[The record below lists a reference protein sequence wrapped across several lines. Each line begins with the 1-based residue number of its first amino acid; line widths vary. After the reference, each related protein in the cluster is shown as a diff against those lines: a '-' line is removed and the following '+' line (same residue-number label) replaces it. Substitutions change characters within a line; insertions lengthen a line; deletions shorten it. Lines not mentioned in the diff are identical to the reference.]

1 MSSRTRPGPF
11 DLDRLGAG
19 LVFSDSLPDL
29 RRSLVSERL
38 AVVQAP
44 PGTGKTTLVPPAA
57 ANVLAEQSGQARQ
70 AGRTPQKVIVT
81 QPRRVAARAAAR
93 RLAALDGTGVGT
105 RSGYVV
111 RGERL
116 TGAGTVVEF
125 VTPGVLVNRLLSDP
139 ELAGVGAVI
148 LDEVHERDLET
159 DLLFGMLGEVAQL
172 RPELLLVAMSATLDA
187 AHFAVRLGEG
197 TGRPGPAPVVDCP
210 AALFPVD
217 IRYRAHPG
225 RRQDLRGVSRDFLD
239 HVARCAAEAHAEV
252 RETEPGTDALVFVPG
267 AREVAA
273 TVSRLQELAPGTEI
287 LPLHGRLPAAEQD
300 RAVGGREPSAADRP
314 RIIVST
320 SLAESSLTVPGV
332 RLVVDAG
339 LAREPRRDAARGMT
353 GLVTVAA
360 AQSSADQRAG
370 RAGRLG
376 PGTVVRCY
384 DRSTYGAAPAQPT
397 PAAAVADLTGAALV
411 LACWGAPAGEG
422 LVLPEPLPEASLAEA
437 LETLTALDAID
448 PSGRATD
455 HGRRLAAIPA
465 EPRLARALL
474 DGGRL
479 VGARAAAEVV
489 ALVSSDVRPEGAD
502 LTVSLHRLRA
512 AGRGDAEAGRW
523 RRETDRFERLAGR
536 DGTEES
542 GSTRVSRESG
552 VGAVV
557 GLAWPERLARRVQDA
572 AGNGGRGA
580 SDGRS
585 GGVYLLA
592 SGTRAA
598 LPPGSPLAGADWL
611 AVAEVSRA
619 EGGAAA
625 GTGAVIR
632 AAAPVD
638 AAVAEQLAGPF
649 YRDDL
654 TATWQDGRVVG
665 RAVKAVGAIILSETP
680 VAPDRAS
687 GRAAVVRLL
696 AERGPE
702 AFGLTAEAGPGAD
715 ALRRRLNL
723 LHRTLGEPWPDLSSA
738 ALAVG
743 WEDWLAPEVE
753 MLAGGARTSSLDLA
767 SALRRL
773 LPWPEAVRLDE
784 LVPERLPVPSGRT
797 ARIDYPAVES
807 AAVGV
812 GAAEPGATGPGA
824 GDPGA
829 TLPDAGTPVV
839 AVKLQ
844 ECFGL
849 AETPRLVDGRVP
861 VVFHLL
867 SPAGRPLAVTG
878 DLASFWSGPYAQVRA
893 EMRGRYPKHPWPED
907 PWTAPATAKT
917 KKRAGQGHR

>member
-1 MSSRTRPGPF
+1 MTSSSRPGPF
-11 DLDRLGAG
+11 DLDRLSAG
-19 LVFSDSLPDL
+19 LVFATSLPQL
-29 RRSLVSERL
+29 RQALTESRL

-57 ANVLAEQSGQARQ
+57 ANLLHAAASGPG
-70 AGRTPQKVIVT
+70 GRVVVT

-93 RLAALDGTGVGT
+93 RLADLDGSGIGD

-111 RGERL
+111 RGERKADQQTL
-116 TGAGTVVEF
+116 VEF
-125 VTPGVLVNRLLSDP
+125 VTPGVLVNRLLADP
-139 ELAGVGAVI
+139 ELAGTGAVI

-187 AHFAVRLGEG
+187 ESFAARLGEG

-210 AALFPVD
+210 SALHPVQV
-217 IRYRAHPG
+217 RYLPAPD
-225 RRQDLRGVSRDFLD
+225 RRQDLRGVTRDFLD
-239 HVARCAAEAHAEV
+239 HVAHSAAQAHAEV
-252 RETEPGTDALVFVPG
+252 LATEPDTDALVFLPG
-267 AREVAA
+267 AREVTEVAA
-273 TVSRLQELAPGTEI
+273 RLGSLAPETEV
-287 LPLHGRLPAAEQD
+287 LPLHGQLPAAEQD
-300 RAVGGREPSAADRP
+300 RAIGGRDPSDPAPRP

-332 RLVVDAG
+332 RLVIDSG
-339 LAREPRRDAARGMT
+339 LAREPRRDSGRGMT
-353 GLVTVAA
+353 GLVTVAC
-360 AQSSADQRAG
+360 AQASAEQRAG

-376 PGTVVRCY
+376 PGLVVRCY
-384 DRSTYGAAPAQPT
+384 DRTTYGSAPSHAT

-411 LACWGAPAGEG
+411 LACWGAPGGTG

-448 PSGRATD
+448 SAGRATD

-479 VGARAAAEVV
+479 VGVRTAAEVV
-489 ALVSSDVRPEGAD
+489 ALVSSDVRPEAAD
-502 LTVSLHRLRA
+502 LTVSLRRLRA

-523 RRETDRFERLAGR
+523 RRETERFERLTGR
-536 DGTEES
+536 TGPVNQGD
-542 GSTRVSRESG
+542 TRVPRESE

-557 GLAWPERLARRVQDA
+557 GLAWPERLARRVPDT
-572 AGNGGRGA
+572 AGAGGGA
-580 SDGRS
+580 P

-598 LPPGSPLAGADWL
+598 LPPGSTLAGEEWL
-611 AVAEVSRA
+611 AVADVSRA
-619 EGGAAA
+619 EGRAAA

-632 AAAPVD
+632 AAAPVETD
-638 AAVAEQLAGPF
+638 LAEQLAGPL
-649 YRDDL
+649 YRDQR
-654 TATWQDGRVVG
+654 TASWQDNRVVG
-665 RAVKAVGAIILSETP
+665 RAVRAVGAITLSETP
-680 VAPDRAS
+680 VAPDRES

-696 AERGPE
+696 AEAGPE
-702 AFGLTAEAGPGAD
+702 AIGLTAESSPAAD
-715 ALRRRLNL
+715 AMRRRLNL
-723 LHRTLGEPWPDLSSA
+723 LRRTLGEPWPGMSSA
-738 ALAVG
+738 ALAAR

-753 MLAGGARTSSLDLA
+753 KLARGAKAGSLDLA

-784 LVPERLPVPSGRT
+784 LAPERLPVPSGRT
-797 ARIDYPAVES
+797 ARIDYPAVEPV
-807 AAVGV
+807 AD
-812 GAAEPGATGPGA
+812 GAPDTLGPDASGPG
-824 GDPGA
+824 
-829 TLPDAGTPVV
+829 AGTPVV

-907 PWTAPATAKT
+907 PWTAPATART
-917 KKRAGQGHR
+917 KKRG

>member
-1 MSSRTRPGPF
+1 MSSSVRSGAGAVPF

-19 LVFSDSLPDL
+19 LVFASSLPEL
-29 RRSLVSERL
+29 RRTLSAERL

-57 ANVLAEQSGQARQ
+57 ANLLAAGSGTGGKA
-70 AGRTPQKVIVT
+70 VVT

-93 RLAALDGTGVGT
+93 RLAALDGSGTGG

-111 RGERL
+111 RGERR
-116 TGAGTVVEF
+116 TGPETLVEF
-125 VTPGVLVNRLLSDP
+125 VTPGVLVNRLLADP
-139 ELAGVGAVI
+139 ELPGTGAVI

-172 RPELLLVAMSATLDA
+172 RPEMLLVAMSATLDA
-187 AHFAVRLGEG
+187 ERFAARLGEG
-197 TGRPGPAPVVDCP
+197 TGRPGPATVVDCP
-210 AALFPVD
+210 SALHPVEV
-217 IRYRAHPG
+217 RYRPAAG
-225 RRQDLRGVSRDFLD
+225 RRQDLRGVTRPFLD
-239 HVARCAAEAHAEV
+239 HVARSAAQAHTEV
-252 RETEPGTDALVFVPG
+252 LATEPDTDALVFVPG
-267 AREVAA
+267 AREVTDVA
-273 TVSRLQELAPGTEI
+273 SRLRSLAPGTEV
-287 LPLHGRLPAAEQD
+287 LALHGQLPPAEQD
-300 RAVGGREPSAADRP
+300 RAIGGRQGPTDPP

-332 RLVVDAG
+332 RLVVDSG

-353 GLVTVAA
+353 GLVTVAC
-360 AQSSADQRAG
+360 AQASAEQRAG

-384 DRSTYGAAPAQPT
+384 DRTTYGAAPAHPT

-411 LACWGAPAGEG
+411 LACWGAPAGAG
-422 LVLPEPLPEASLAEA
+422 LVLPEPLPPAALAEA
-437 LETLTALDAID
+437 LQTLTALDAID
-448 PSGRATD
+448 PAGRATD

-489 ALVSSDVRPEGAD
+489 ALVSGDVRAEGAD
-502 LTVSLHRLRA
+502 LTVALARLGQ
-512 AGRGDAEAGRW
+512 GRHEGEARW
-523 RRETDRFERLAGR
+523 RREAQRLERLAG
-536 DGTEES
+536 DT
-542 GSTRVSRESG
+542 VPQDAVPREAE

-557 GLAWPERLARRVQDA
+557 GLAWPERLARH
-572 AGNGGRGA
+572 RG
-580 SDGRS
+580 D
-585 GGVYLLA
+585 GVYLLA

-598 LPPGSPLAGADWL
+598 LPPGSPLAGTDWL

-619 EGGAAA
+619 DGPAAA

-632 AAAPVD
+632 AAAPVTE
-638 AAVAEQLAGPF
+638 ALAVRLAGPL
-649 YRDDL
+649 YREES
-654 TATWQDGRVVG
+654 TADWQAERQGGRVIGRVVG
-665 RAVKAVGAIILSETP
+665 RSRRVLGAILLTETP
-680 VAPDRAS
+680 VAPERVA

-702 AFGLTAEAGPGAD
+702 ELGLDPEAAPGAD
-715 ALRRRLNL
+715 GLRRRLDL
-723 LHRTLGEPWPDLSSA
+723 LHRMLGEPWPDVSSA
-738 ALAVG
+738 ALAAD
-743 WEDWLAPEVE
+743 WDRWLAPEVE
-753 MLAGGARTSSLDLA
+753 KLAGGARAGSLDLA

-773 LPWPEAVRLDE
+773 LPWPDAARLDE

-797 ARIDYPAVES
+797 ARIDYPAV
-807 AAVGV
+807 
-812 GAAEPGATGPGA
+812 GA
-824 GDPGA
+824 GSD
-829 TLPDAGTPVV
+829 PVV

-849 AETPRLVDGRVP
+849 AETPRLVGGRVP

-867 SPAGRPLAVTG
+867 SPAGRPLAVTA

-907 PWTAPATAKT
+907 PWSAPATART
-917 KKRAGQGHR
+917 TTRR

>member
-1 MSSRTRPGPF
+1 MSSRTRSGPF

-19 LVFSDSLPDL
+19 LVFGDSLPDL
-29 RRSLVSERL
+29 RRALVSERL

-57 ANVLAEQSGQARQ
+57 ANLLAG
-70 AGRTPQKVIVT
+70 QKVIVT

-111 RGERL
+111 RGERQ
-116 TGAGTVVEF
+116 TGAETLVEF
-125 VTPGVLVNRLLSDP
+125 VTPGVLVNRLLRDP
-139 ELAGVGAVI
+139 ELAGIGAVI

-187 AHFAVRLGEG
+187 AQFAARLGEG
-197 TGRPGPAPVVDCP
+197 TGRPVPAPVVDCP
-210 AALFPVD
+210 SALFPVD
-217 IRYRAHPG
+217 IRYRPHSG
-225 RRQDLRGVSRDFLD
+225 RRQDLRGVSRDFLE

-252 RETEPGTDALVFVPG
+252 RAAEPGTDALVFVPG
-267 AREVAA
+267 AREVAE
-273 TVSRLQELAPGTEI
+273 TVSRLRDLAPGTEI
-287 LPLHGRLPAAEQD
+287 LPLYGQLPAAEQD
-300 RAVGGREPSAADRP
+300 RAVGGREPSASDRP

-384 DRSTYGAAPAQPT
+384 DRSTYGTAPAQPT

-448 PSGRATD
+448 PAGRATD

-479 VGARAAAEVV
+479 VGARAAAELV

-502 LTVSLHRLRA
+502 LTVSLQRLRA

-523 RRETDRFERLAGR
+523 RRETERFERLAGR
-536 DGTEES
+536 ADPADS
-542 GSTRVSRESG
+542 GSTRVPRESEM
-552 VGAVV
+552 GAVV
-557 GLAWPERLARRVQDA
+557 GLAWPERLARRVPDA
-572 AGNGGRGA
+572 SGAGGGTP
-580 SDGRS
+580 
-585 GGVYLLA
+585 GGIYLLA
-592 SGTRAA
+592 SGTRAS
-598 LPPGSPLAGADWL
+598 LPPGSPLAGAEWL

-619 EGGAAA
+619 EGRAAA

-638 AAVAEQLAGPF
+638 ADLAEQLAGPL
-649 YRDDL
+649 YREER

-665 RAVKAVGAIILSETP
+665 RAVKAVGAILLSETP
-680 VAPDRAS
+680 VAPDRES

-702 AFGLTAEAGPGAD
+702 ALGLTAEASPGAD
-715 ALRRRLNL
+715 ALRRRLDL
-723 LHRTLGEPWPDLSSA
+723 LHRTLGAPWPGMSSL
-738 ALAVG
+738 ALAAC

-753 MLAGGARTSSLDLA
+753 KLAGGAKTGSLDLA

-797 ARIDYPAVES
+797 ARIDYPAVDS
-807 AAVGV
+807 ADT
-812 GAAEPGATGPGA
+812 AAPGATGPGVA
-824 GDPGA
+824 DSGAALPG
-829 TLPDAGTPVV
+829 AGTPVV

-849 AETPRLVDGRVP
+849 VETPRLVDSRVP

-907 PWTAPATAKT
+907 PWTAPATART
-917 KKRAGQGHR
+917 KKNQNGTQPGSRR